1 MPVVDPDAP
10 DASGTAGPAGSPPTP
25 KPSSISGPSPTPAQ
39 PVGAARL
46 EHLAAGAHAWLQTPH
61 GHGRPNAGVVVDDDG
76 VTVIDTL
83 LVPSQ
88 ANALNE
94 ALTDAGLGPIRRAVY
109 TSSHA
114 EYTGGSGVFRFA
126 ARYGSPQTS
135 AAMDTP
141 PNVEAFKRLHPE
153 VADEFEDLG
162 TRPVSHTVDAA
173 AWISPTV
180 CLVPTGGQMDQNLV
194 AFVPSADTLYAGAM
208 CCFGVTPNCF
218 DGDPLRWADSL
229 GDLAELA
236 GRIVPGLGR
245 VGGPADLVALQAYL
259 WACGEAN
266 GDVSR
271 LADGPWTAWAD
282 RHFDAVNV
290 ERAAMLAAGDHS
302 VPPSMLRLVGLA

>member
-1 MPVVDPDAP
+1 VPDVESDPSGEVP
-10 DASGTAGPAGSPPTP
+10 SPASG
-25 KPSSISGPSPTPAQ
+25 
-39 PVGAARL
+39 ARL
-46 EHLAAGAHAWLQTPH
+46 ESLGGTALVWLQTPH

-88 ANALNE
+88 ATAL
-94 ALTDAGLGPIRRAVY
+94 AGAIADADVGPVRRAVY

-141 PNVEAFKRLHPE
+141 PNVAAFKRLHPE
-153 VADEFEDLG
+153 VAEEFDDLG

-173 AWISPTV
+173 AWITSSV
-180 CLVPTGGQMDQNLV
+180 CLVPTGGQMAENLV

-218 DGDPLRWADSL
+218 DGDPLRWADAL

-236 GRIVPGLGR
+236 GRVVPGLGR
-245 VGGPADLVALQAYL
+245 VGGPADIVALQAYL
-259 WACGEAN
+259 WACAEAD
-266 GDVSR
+266 GDVTR
-271 LADGPWTAWAD
+271 LTNGPWSTWAD

-290 ERAAMLAAGDHS
+290 ERAAMLAAGDPS

>member
-1 MPVVDPDAP
+1 MQ
-10 DASGTAGPAGSPPTP
+10 PPEN
-25 KPSSISGPSPTPAQ
+25 S
-39 PVGAARL
+39 GAAERGRAEL
-46 EHLAAGAHAWLQTPH
+46 QRIAEGVWAWVQTPL
-61 GHGRPNAGVVVDDDG
+61 GHGRPNAGVIVEDDG
-76 VTVIDTL
+76 VTVVDTL

-88 ANALNE
+88 AQRLADEVAALE
-94 ALTDAGLGPIRRAVY
+94 VGPIRRAVY

-114 EYTGGSGVFRFA
+114 EYTGGSSVFRFA

-153 VADEFEDLG
+153 VAAEFDDLG

-173 AWISPTV
+173 AWISPKV

-194 AFVPSADTLYAGAM
+194 AFVPSADTLFAGAM

-218 DGDPLRWADSL
+218 DGDPLRWADAL
-229 GDLAELA
+229 GELAELA

-259 WACGEAN
+259 WACAEAD
-266 GDVSR
+266 GDVAR
-271 LADGPWTAWAD
+271 LAEGPWSTWAD

-290 ERAAMLAAGDHS
+290 ERAAMLAAGDPS
-302 VPPSMLRLVGLA
+302 VPPSMLRLVGLG

>member
-1 MPVVDPDAP
+1 MRDVDDDARP
-10 DASGTAGPAGSPPTP
+10 EGAVGRPEGETARPEGGT
-25 KPSSISGPSPTPAQ
+25 
-39 PVGAARL
+39 ARL
-46 EHLAAGAHAWLQTPH
+46 EHLGAGAYAWVQTPH
-61 GHGRPNAGVVVDDDG
+61 GHGRPNAGVVLDDDG

-88 ANALNE
+88 ASVLAG
-94 ALTDAGLGPIRRAVY
+94 ALTDAEAGPIRRAVY

-114 EYTGGSGVFRFA
+114 EYTGGSSVFRFA

-141 PNVEAFKRLHPE
+141 PNVDAFKRLHPE
-153 VADEFEDLG
+153 VADEFDDLG

-173 AWISPTV
+173 AWITASV
-180 CLVPTGGQMDQNLV
+180 CLVPTGGQMAENLV
-194 AFVPSADTLYAGAM
+194 AFVPSADTLFAGAM

-218 DGDPLRWADSL
+218 DGDPLRWADAL
-229 GDLAELA
+229 GDLVELA

-245 VGGPADLVALQAYL
+245 VGGPADVVALQAYL
-259 WACGEAN
+259 WACVEAN

-271 LADGPWTAWAD
+271 LATGPWSAWAD

-290 ERAAMLAAGDHS
+290 ERAAMLAAGDPS
-302 VPPSMLRLVGLA
+302 VPPSMLRLVGLG